1 MPYTKEIGKT
11 PTYEVGFVTLTF
23 TPKKCAKVY
32 AKLRKIGIP
41 VRRSNEHPI
50 CSLTFQ
56 DNYETF
62 ALESPKWYEFY

>member
-23 TPKKCAKVY
+23 TPKKCANVY

-50 CSLTFQ
+50 C
-56 DNYETF
+56 
-62 ALESPKWYEFY
+62 